1 LKILVV
7 GGGGREHALVR
18 KIKKSPKVK
27 EIHCAPGNGGIS
39 AEGVHCEPIK
49 ATDISAMVNYA
60 ARQAFDLVVVAP
72 DDPLVMGMAD
82 ALEAHGIAAF
92 GPSKAAAAIEGSK
105 VFAKELMLRHGIPT
119 ASHKSFDDPGKAL
132 DYIQSLGEWPV
143 VIKADGLA
151 LGKGVVIAQDLAE
164 AHDAVRRMMKEKI
177 FGESGSRIVVERF
190 LSGPEVSVLAFCD
203 GKAVVPMVSAMDHKR
218 VFAGNQGPNTGG
230 MGAVAP
236 NPHYTPEV
244 AERCMSEIFLPTI
257 RAMESEGHPFK
268 GCLYFG
274 LMLTKDGPVVIEYN
288 CRFGDPETQVT
299 LPLLETDLVEI
310 MLACREGRLSGLD
323 IRWKE
328 CAAACVALAS
338 AGYPGTYS
346 TGLQIEGLDEAGQL
360 QGSEAVIYHAGTMQ
374 GEGGHFLT
382 AGGRVLGITAT
393 GDSLR
398 AALDKA
404 YEAVNRVSFQGMHYR
419 DDIGTV

>member
-1 LKILVV
+1 MKILVV